1 MAIIK
6 LRKALGDDSRAP
18 SYIETIAKR
27 GYRLMATVRQGEDRE
42 AMSAGAARPE
52 IAESTPAGAAP
63 AETAGSIPAEDIRV
77 ETVEP
82 ATAVL
87 GPASPA
93 PRLPRVR
100 RYVRAAGWMGVVAL
114 TIALGGGYLVQSI
127 SRPATTPDL
136 AEADGFRQPSWVGV
150 TIVPFE
156 YLGADSEQAYL
167 ARGISDN
174 LVTDLSRLSGLRVIR
189 DADATAT
196 LKAPGARYRVSGT
209 VQRESGTLRLNVHL
223 IDTTTHEQLWFER
236 FERPFGDLFAVQ
248 DELTARLVELLP
260 ARVSDVERQRLAKR
274 YTRSLEAYDY
284 FLRGQ
289 ALFLV
294 RRGDENEAAQA
305 LFRKALELDPKFTR
319 AYAGLAM
326 SHAMNYRLRESADP
340 GPALERAFELA
351 ETARLIDPD
360 IPEVYWALGFVHAQ
374 SRRHAE
380 AIDALQTAI
389 TLDRSFADAYALL
402 GGILTY
408 TGQPAKSIPL
418 LRTALRLNPDGGYL
432 YFLLLGRAYLF
443 EDDAEQA
450 LINLRAALMRN
461 PADIETRVYLAAAL
475 VAAGDRTGARW
486 EADEIRSLDHGF
498 SVRQWLDTYPMTS
511 APQKERL
518 LTLLAGVEL

>member
-1 MAIIK
+1 M
-6 LRKALGDDSRAP
+6 
-18 SYIETIAKR
+18 
-27 GYRLMATVRQGEDRE
+27 
-42 AMSAGAARPE
+42 
-52 IAESTPAGAAP
+52 
-63 AETAGSIPAEDIRV
+63 
-77 ETVEP
+77 
-82 ATAVL
+82 
-87 GPASPA
+87 
-93 PRLPRVR
+93 
-100 RYVRAAGWMGVVAL
+100 
-114 TIALGGGYLVQSI
+114 
-127 SRPATTPDL
+127 
-136 AEADGFRQPSWVGV
+136 
-150 TIVPFE
+150 
-156 YLGADSEQAYL
+156 
-167 ARGISDN
+167 
-174 LVTDLSRLSGLRVIR
+174 
-189 DADATAT
+189 
-196 LKAPGARYRVSGT
+196 
-209 VQRESGTLRLNVHL
+209 
-223 IDTTTHEQLWFER
+223 
-236 FERPFGDLFAVQ
+236 Q

-294 RRGDENEAAQA
+294 RRGDENEEAQA
-305 LFRKALELDPKFTR
+305 LYRKALELDPKFTR
-319 AYAGLAM
+319 ACAGLAM
-326 SHAMNYRLRESADP
+326 SHAMNYRLRESADA

-360 IPEVYWALGFVHAQ
+360 IPEVYWALGFVPAQ